1 MEPLVTPANN
11 NHEHNNRELTN
22 DELDAVSGG
31 TRVAVEYHPQK
42 ADGSDGGSSPPTIEG
57 GGGLSGII
65 QFIAGHFT

>member
-1 MEPLVTPANN
+1 MTRANN

-42 ADGSDGGSSPPTIEG
+42 ADGSDGGSSPQPLKVE
-57 GGGLSGII
+57 
-65 QFIAGHFT
+65 AV

>member
-1 MEPLVTPANN
+1 MSTD
-11 NHEHNNRELTN
+11 RELTN

-42 ADGSDGGSSPPTIEG
+42 ADGSDGGGGSSPPTIGG

-65 QFIAGHFT
+65 QFIAGQFT